1 VAVSYDGASRPL
13 LRREPT
19 CSHPTHKP
27 AHQYPSPMVIL
38 FDRDNLPQD
47 IFETIFATSQQK
59 IVARELI
66 KYMAANKHEITKTE
80 MSIFA
85 TKLHDG
91 QYETMIDDPAYRG
104 KKVKLAYN
112 KRQFYDRILTPM
124 KAMGL
129 VDYDLYK
136 KTYRISTKFSNE
148 MMRIGLMWK
157 NELRRHGIESP

>member
-1 VAVSYDGASRPL
+1 
-13 LRREPT
+13 
-19 CSHPTHKP
+19 
-27 AHQYPSPMVIL
+27 MVIL

-47 IFETIFATSQQK
+47 VFETIFATSQQK

-66 KYMAANKHEITKTE
+66 KYMAANKNEITKTE

-104 KKVKLAYN
+104 KKVKLSYN

-136 KTYRISTKFSNE
+136 KTYRISVKFTNE

-157 NELRRHGIESP
+157 TELRRHGIESP